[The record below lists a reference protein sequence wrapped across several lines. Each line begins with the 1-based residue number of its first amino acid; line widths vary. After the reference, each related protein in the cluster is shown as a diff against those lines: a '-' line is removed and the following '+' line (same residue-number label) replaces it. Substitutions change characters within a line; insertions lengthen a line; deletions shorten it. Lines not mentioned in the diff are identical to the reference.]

1 MSEVHQERK
10 CSRCKRMLP
19 RDAFASNTSM
29 PDGLQAYCRECS
41 AEYYRQRQE
50 AKGLSVRQKVA
61 VPPGHKRC
69 PRCTEIK
76 PHAQWSRNSG
86 AFDGLATYCKACR
99 AVEGRARHLMRQY
112 GITVAERDELIASQ
126 AGMCPICL
134 AASAEHV
141 DHCHETGRVR
151 GVLCFNCNSALGK
164 LRDEPDALRRAVAY
178 LEGNVWKPTLVA
190 QGVYRLPS

>member
-1 MSEVHQERK
+1 
-10 CSRCKRMLP
+10 
-19 RDAFASNTSM
+19 
-29 PDGLQAYCRECS
+29 
-41 AEYYRQRQE
+41 
-50 AKGLSVRQKVA
+50 
-61 VPPGHKRC
+61 
-69 PRCTEIK
+69 
-76 PHAQWSRNSG
+76 
-86 AFDGLATYCKACR
+86 
-99 AVEGRARHLMRQY
+99 MRQY

-164 LRDEPDALRRAVAY
+164 LRDDPDAMRRALAY